1 MNKSRDLYF
10 KKKNPMGLHKGDQ
23 LLDRG
28 SINGIRNWNPSV
40 SGGVR
45 ESSVPSLSGFKEPEQ
60 NYPGYCSPI
69 EVKAFHLGVLVH

>member
-1 MNKSRDLYF
+1 
-10 KKKNPMGLHKGDQ
+10 MGLHKGDQ

-45 ESSVPSLSGFKEPEQ
+45 ESSVSSLSGFKEPEQ